1 MPNDSN
7 SPLIF
12 PCPSNYWALACD
24 GNYPS
29 VMDCLMHPESVQSF
43 LFAVRNPEPSDEVAT
58 EPWMTISAE
67 ILIRDETHA
76 LVLCREQDNLSDRSR
91 VGIVRLD
98 MPDTTLR
105 WVDEGLPIPE
115 PWLSRLEAAN
125 LVPPPRYRTGSRIQ
139 REVQSDVKTQI
150 VLQFIQSQEL
160 DVLRYIDCGEEID
173 EDAIAVPFERIA
185 AHLELDNSA
194 ALARLTYLEEHNL
207 LVSQYEIGM
216 LTEDGEMEWSAV
228 PSGLAYLS
236 VPFYQAISPDLQ
248 TQISALDST
257 PAGKRKRQQGIKQL
271 EAALQ
276 SYPQ

>member
-1 MPNDSN
+1 
-7 SPLIF
+7 
-12 PCPSNYWALACD
+12 
-24 GNYPS
+24 
-29 VMDCLMHPESVQSF
+29 MHPESVQSF
-43 LFAVRNPEPSDEVAT
+43 LFAVRNPEPSDEVAP
-58 EPWMTISAE
+58 EPWVEVAAE
-67 ILIRDETHA
+67 ILIRDKTHA
-76 LVLCREQDNLSDRSR
+76 LVVCREQDNLSDRPR

-98 MPDTTLR
+98 MPDATLR

-125 LVPPPRYRTGSRIQ
+125 LVPPPRYRTGSRVQ
-139 REVQSDVKTQI
+139 REVRSDVTTQI
-150 VLQFIQSQEL
+150 VLRFIQSQEL

-173 EDAIAVPFERIA
+173 EDSISVPFERIA

-194 ALARLTYLEEHNL
+194 ALARLTHLEDHNL

-216 LTEDGEMEWSAV
+216 LTEDGEMEWSAI

-248 TQISALDST
+248 TQTSALDST

-276 SYPQ
+276 AYPKKV